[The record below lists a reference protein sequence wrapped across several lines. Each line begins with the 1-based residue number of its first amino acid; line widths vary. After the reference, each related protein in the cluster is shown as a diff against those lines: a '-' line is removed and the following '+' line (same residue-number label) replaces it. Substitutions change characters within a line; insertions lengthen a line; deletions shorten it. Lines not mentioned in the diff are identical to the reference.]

1 MTFTKKNVSV
11 SQGPDPRTS
20 IQTERANSKFDPVT
34 MNYFL
39 EGSKERSELMKSLA
53 QQIERDPIL
62 FTDGSYYDLTKDQQ
76 RELTVLKINRL
87 SRYREGDSVD
97 TFNKRLSIMG
107 VVDPQVA
114 TRIGVNL
121 GLFLSCISGNGTA
134 EQFKYWAIDKGT
146 HNIQGLY
153 GCFGM
158 TELGHGSNVAGV
170 ETTATFDKETD
181 EFVINTPHIGAT
193 KWWIGGAA
201 HSATH
206 CSVYARLV
214 VDGKDYGVKTFVVPL
229 RDSNHDLMPGVTV
242 GDIGAKM
249 GRDGIDNGWIQFSNV
264 RIPRFF
270 MLQKFCKVSAEGE
283 VVLPPLE
290 QLSYS
295 ALLGGRVMMVLD
307 SYRMLARVSTIALR
321 YAIGR
326 RQFKGDNVDQ
336 NDPNALETQLIDY
349 PLHQKRLFPYLA
361 AAYVVSTG
369 ALKVE
374 HTIQSTLATLDA
386 AVENNDTTAI
396 FKSIDDMKS
405 LFIDSGSLKAT
416 TTWLAAEAIDQCRQA
431 CGGHGYSSYNGFA
444 KAFNDWVVQCTWEG
458 DNNVLSLSVGKPIIK
473 QIIGIEDSGKTVRG
487 STAFLNQVKDFTG
500 SNASKVVL
508 NNTSDLNDI
517 NKVIKSIEV
526 AIIRLAHEAAISVR
540 KESLDFAGAELVQIS
555 KLKAHHYL
563 LTEFVKRVGEFEHKE
578 LVPFL
583 NTIGRLYSATVVLD
597 KFAGVFLTFNV
608 ASPQAIT
615 DLASTQIPKLCA
627 EVRPNVVAYTDSF
640 QQSDMVIN
648 SAIGKYDG
656 DVYENYFDLVKQLN
670 PPKNTKAPYTAALEG
685 MLNRPSLEAR
695 ERYEK
700 SDETAAILSK

>member
-114 TRIGVNL
+114 TRI

>member
-473 QIIGIEDSGKTVRG
+473 QIIGIEDNGKTVRG

>member
-11 SQGPDPRTS
+11 SQGPDPRSS
-20 IQTERANSKFDPVT
+20 IQKERDSSKWNPQQ

-39 EGSKERSELMKSLA
+39 EGSVERSELMKALA
-53 QQIERDPIL
+53 QQMERDPIL

-76 RELTVLKINRL
+76 RELTAVKINRIA
-87 SRYREGDSVD
+87 RYREQESID
-97 TFNKRLSIMG
+97 TFNKRLSLIG
-107 VVDPQVA
+107 IFDPQVG

-121 GLFLSCISGNGTA
+121 GLFLSCIRGNGTTS
-134 EQFKYWAIDKGT
+134 QLNYWANEKETADVKG
-146 HNIQGLY
+146 IY

-158 TELGHGSNVAGV
+158 TELAHGSNVAGL
-170 ETTATFDKETD
+170 ETTATFDKESD

-206 CSVYARLV
+206 CSVYARLI
-214 VDGKDYGVKTFVVPL
+214 VDGQDYGVKTFVVPL

-283 VVLPPLE
+283 VTLPPLE

-307 SYRMLARVSTIALR
+307 SYRMLARMSTIALR

-326 RQFKGDNVDQ
+326 RQFKGDNVDP

-349 PLHQKRLFPYLA
+349 PLHQKRLFPYFVPPMSSPL
-361 AAYVVSTG
+361 VPSRLNTPSRPPWLNWTLP
-369 ALKVE
+369 LKR
-374 HTIQSTLATLDA
+374 
-386 AVENNDTTAI
+386 TTPRLI

-405 LFIDSGSLKAT
+405 LFVDSGSLKSTA
-416 TTWLAAEAIDQCRQA
+416 TWLGAEAIDQCRQA
-431 CGGHGYSSYNGFA
+431 CGGHGHSSYNGFG
-444 KAFNDWVVQCTWEG
+444 KAYNDWVVQCTWEG
-458 DNNVLSLSVGKPIIK
+458 DNNVLGMSVGKPIVK
-473 QIIGIEDSGKTVRG
+473 QVISIEDAGKTVRG
-487 STAFLNQVKDFTG
+487 STAFLNQLKEYTG
-500 SNASKVVL
+500 SNSSKVVL
-508 NNTSDLNDI
+508 NTVADLDDI
-517 NKVIKSIEV
+517 KTVIKAIEV
-526 AIIRLAHEAAISVR
+526 AIIRLSQEAASIVK
-540 KESLDFAGAELVQIS
+540 KESFDYVGAELVQLS

-563 LTEFVKRVGEFEHKE
+563 LTEYIRRIDTFDQKE
-578 LVPFL
+578 LAPYL
-583 NTIGRLYSATVVLD
+583 ITLGKLYAATIVLD
-597 KFAGVFLTFNV
+597 RFAGVFLTFNV
-608 ASPQAIT
+608 ASTEAIT
-615 DLASTQIPKLCA
+615 ALASVQIPKLCA

-640 QQSDMVIN
+640 QQSDMIVN
-648 SAIGKYDG
+648 SAIGRYDG
-656 DVYENYFDLVKQLN
+656 DIYENYFDLVKLQN
-670 PPKNTKAPYTAALEG
+670 PPSKTKAPYSDALEA
-685 MLNRPSLEAR
+685 MLNRPTLDER
-695 ERYEK
+695 ERFQK